1 MTRRYEIKEEPDGL
15 WSIIDVFTGR
25 PATVDGFLM
34 VGLTVQE
41 AREMLFNL
49 NDKDFVDR
57 KAKGIA

>member
-1 MTRRYEIKEEPDGL
+1 MAQRYEMKEEPDYL

-25 PATVDGFLM
+25 PPTVDGFLM
-34 VGLTVQE
+34 VGLTVEE
-41 AREMLFNL
+41 AGDMLFIL